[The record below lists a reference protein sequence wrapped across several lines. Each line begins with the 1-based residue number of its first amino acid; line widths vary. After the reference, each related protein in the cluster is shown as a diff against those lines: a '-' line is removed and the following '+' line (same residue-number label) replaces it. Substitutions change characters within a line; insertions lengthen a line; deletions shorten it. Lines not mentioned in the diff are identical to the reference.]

1 MTRFIGLKKRY
12 TWFQNGTAPRPL
24 PQAASTGYG
33 GSHIN
38 VHVHRREER
47 QMLSLSYFI
56 PQLSKCNLFV
66 MIIFYYTIHPVSFQI
81 ILFFFLYICYNVIN
95 MNSYYSYLLINCKLC
110 FGFTIFC
117 VFPIA
122 KTTIYCIMCPARP
135 FTTYPKEVLI

>member
-1 MTRFIGLKKRY
+1 MTRFIGLKRRY

-66 MIIFYYTIHPVSFQI
+66 MFIFYYTIRSVSFQNYSF
-81 ILFFFLYICYNVIN
+81 LFSVYML
-95 MNSYYSYLLINCKLC
+95 
-110 FGFTIFC
+110 
-117 VFPIA
+117 
-122 KTTIYCIMCPARP
+122 
-135 FTTYPKEVLI
+135 